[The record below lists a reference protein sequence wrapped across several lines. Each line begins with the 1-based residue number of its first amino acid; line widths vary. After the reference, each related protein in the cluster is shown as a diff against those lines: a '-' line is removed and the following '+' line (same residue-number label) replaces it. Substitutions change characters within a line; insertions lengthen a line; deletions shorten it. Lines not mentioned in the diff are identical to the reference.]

1 MFSKSCFKSSP
12 YAINPP
18 YKVLIGANVSF
29 PHLERIRGWNGP
41 FQGFKEQ
48 FKYYDIYDIYD
59 LFDDFCILTLKEV
72 YDGPV
77 SPLCL
82 PEINNNHY
90 EKIDNAKIYGFGYT
104 KYFGD
109 KVRSW
114 LTKKPKKQRIERQI
128 HLSEGFDVKSSSQ
141 CAGEFRTWALKR
153 NGGRYAWLE
162 K

>member
-1 MFSKSCFKSSP
+1 M
-12 YAINPP
+12 
-18 YKVLIGANVSF
+18 
-29 PHLERIRGWNGP
+29 
-41 FQGFKEQ
+41 
-48 FKYYDIYDIYD
+48 YD

-114 LTKKPKKQRIERQI
+114 LTKKPKKQRIERKM
-128 HLSEGFDVKSSSQ
+128 HLSEGSYIFVKGQ
-141 CAGEFRTWALKR
+141 MFVNKP
-153 NGGRYAWLE
+153 E
-162 K
+162 KCQQIKQHNKNIKKCLL